1 MLDFDTLNFSIVLN
15 TIVMTAGD
23 VAAAQAEEPIIDT
36 GGRDNSVKASTEKAF
51 AVKPT
56 FENATQEAL
65 IVQNSEALLV
75 TSKMRPL
82 LTQLTFARQA
92 FQPQP

>member
-1 MLDFDTLNFSIVLN
+1 MPSLTPQPGKILDFDTLNFSIVLN

-23 VAAAQAEEPIIDT
+23 VAAAQAEEPTIDT

-65 IVQNSEALLV
+65 QFKILTLLWLP
-75 TSKMRPL
+75 R
-82 LTQLTFARQA
+82 R
-92 FQPQP
+92 